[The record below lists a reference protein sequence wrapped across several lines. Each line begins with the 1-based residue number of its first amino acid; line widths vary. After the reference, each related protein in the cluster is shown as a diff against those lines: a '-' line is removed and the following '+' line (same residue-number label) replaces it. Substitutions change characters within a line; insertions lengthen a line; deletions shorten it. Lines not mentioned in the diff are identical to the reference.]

1 MPTRWKSKKMLVG
14 VLLLA
19 TKFVDVS
26 VKTCDFAKAIYRWS
40 RSRVNILEVNIL
52 TALEWEAHVPRGT
65 FCTSELAR
73 PRKSTCDRGVE
84 PTLIARYFNVRPTAL
99 AAAT

>member
-1 MPTRWKSKKMLVG
+1 MREIRAGNRKKMLVG

-19 TKFVDVS
+19 TKFVDD
-26 VKTCDFAKAIYRWS
+26 KTCDFAKTLNRWS
-40 RSRVNILEVNIL
+40 RSRVKILEVNIL
-52 TALEWEAHVPRGT
+52 TALNWEAHVPI
-65 FCTSELAR
+65 SELAR
-73 PRKSTCDRGVE
+73 PRNSTCDRGVE